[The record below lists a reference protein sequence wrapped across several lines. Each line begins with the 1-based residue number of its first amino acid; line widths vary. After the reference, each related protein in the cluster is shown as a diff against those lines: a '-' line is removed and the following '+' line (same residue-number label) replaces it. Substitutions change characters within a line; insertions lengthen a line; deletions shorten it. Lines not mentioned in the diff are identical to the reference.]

1 MCGRASS
8 AQSARVAQQ
17 VEVVKPGLSKEAIA
31 RIPITS
37 SFANPEGGTSSS
49 SSSSSEACAICLGEL
64 DDRVR
69 VLPKC
74 SHAFHA
80 ECVDMW
86 LFSHKTCPTCR
97 SDLSSLEQQQQQQQ
111 QQQQPDQMVVVVVDS
126 R

>member
-1 MCGRASS
+1 
-8 AQSARVAQQ
+8 
-17 VEVVKPGLSKEAIA
+17 
-31 RIPITS
+31 
-37 SFANPEGGTSSS
+37 GGTS

-97 SDLSSLEQQQQQQQ
+97 SDLS
-111 QQQQPDQMVVVVVDS
+111 
-126 R
+126 